1 MSNDRESSAAGTDSR
16 APMLEES
23 EYESWKIRMRRY
35 LRGKPN
41 GRDIWDSIENGPAP
55 IPTVAVPATD
65 TIEASTRLKSRDE
78 YTDAEAAREHA
89 DYQAESM
96 LSQGLPRH
104 IFNTLNQA
112 ESAKEMWDNIEL
124 LMKGSGL
131 TEQRKK
137 EELYDEYERFRA
149 IGNEPIHDY
158 FVRFHKLINDLKITK
173 LTFEAHQQNTKFLN
187 NLPPHWAKYVTN
199 IKQNHDISKKSYTE
213 LYTY

>member
-1 MSNDRESSAAGTDSR
+1 
-16 APMLEES
+16 
-23 EYESWKIRMRRY
+23 
-35 LRGKPN
+35 
-41 GRDIWDSIENGPAP
+41 
-55 IPTVAVPATD
+55 
-65 TIEASTRLKSRDE
+65 
-78 YTDAEAAREHA
+78 
-89 DYQAESM
+89 M

-104 IFNTLNQA
+104 IFNTLNQT

-213 LYTY
+213 LYTYLKAFEPQATKTLEKREKSTSTVDPLAYLAHTSKPASSTPKVTTIEEDRAFNATMLETMQNMMNLMSGYQKRFPPMNN